1 MSAGRNTMLRRISVR
16 TLGFGVSLAA
26 VTLMAV
32 ACGGSSTPAAGGG
45 AATTTAAAATAP
57 ATSASSDA
65 GTGAGTVIKTAS
77 GSAGIWLTDQTG
89 KTLYI
94 YTKDTGTTSVCY
106 AACATAWPPFTA
118 TGSVTVNGQFL
129 DASLIGSTKRTDGT
143 TQVTYGGHPLYYYV
157 KDTAPNQTTG
167 QGVGG
172 VWYLLGP
179 KANVMK

>member
-1 MSAGRNTMLRRISVR
+1 MFRRISVR

-26 VTLMAV
+26 VALMAA
-32 ACGGSSTPAAGGG
+32 ACGGSSTPAASGGT
-45 AATTTAAAATAP
+45 TTTAAAATTTSAPP
-57 ATSASSDA
+57 ATSAA
-65 GTGAGTVIKTAS
+65 TGAGTVIKTAS

-106 AACATAWPPFTA
+106 SACATAWPPFTA

-129 DASLIGSTKRTDGT
+129 DASLVGSTKRTDGT

-157 KDTAPNQTTG
+157 KDTAAGQITG

-179 KANVMK
+179 KANIMK

>member
-1 MSAGRNTMLRRISVR
+1 MLRRISVR

-32 ACGGSSTPAAGGG
+32 ACGSSTPAASGG
-45 AATTTAAAATAP
+45 TTSTTAAAPTTTASAP
-57 ATSASSDA
+57 PASSA
-65 GTGAGTVIKTAS
+65 ATGAGTVIKTAS

-94 YTKDTGTTSVCY
+94 YTKDTGTTSACY
-106 AACATAWPPFTA
+106 GACATAWPPFTA

-129 DASLIGSTKRTDGT
+129 DASLIGSTSRTDGT

-157 KDTAPNQTTG
+157 KDTAAGQITG

>member
-1 MSAGRNTMLRRISVR
+1 MLRRISVR

-32 ACGGSSTPAAGGG
+32 ACGSSTPAAGGG
-45 AATTTAAAATAP
+45 TTTTAAAPTTTASAPP
-57 ATSASSDA
+57 AS
-65 GTGAGTVIKTAS
+65 TGAGTVIKTAS
-77 GSAGIWLTDQTG
+77 GTAGIWLTDQTG

-106 AACATAWPPFTA
+106 GACATAWPPFTA
-118 TGSVTVNGQFL
+118 SGSVTVNGQFL

-157 KDTAPNQTTG
+157 KDTAANQITG